1 MGASDPRGHATVV
14 IALGKLSL
22 VNTAAIADQCAA
34 RTFFVAFPKP
44 LAGALLQ
51 MNMLHATAQ
60 PLKTS
65 KTEIFAIRRSEQ
77 RYDSATMWKNVPAST
92 FLRAQTSITACE
104 RHVLVTDIGPLWSYP
119 RATDG

>member
-1 MGASDPRGHATVV
+1 VT
-14 IALGKLSL
+14 
-22 VNTAAIADQCAA
+22 

-65 KTEIFAIRRSEQ
+65 KMGIFAIGRSEP
-77 RYDSATMWKNVPAST
+77 RCDSTTVWENVPAST

-104 RHVLVTDIGPLWSYP
+104 RHVLVTDIGPLWPYP
-119 RATDG
+119 RATEG